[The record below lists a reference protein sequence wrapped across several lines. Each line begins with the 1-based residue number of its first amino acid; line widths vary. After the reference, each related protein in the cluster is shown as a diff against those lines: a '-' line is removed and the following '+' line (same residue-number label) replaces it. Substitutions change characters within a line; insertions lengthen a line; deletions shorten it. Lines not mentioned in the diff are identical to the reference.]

1 MINENKDQL
10 IDIYAMWYQPFW
22 STTWFYYVAVVF
34 VGVGISYALWR
45 LYKKYIYKK
54 VIVDC
59 ATVALQDL
67 ESLKKIHI
75 VTQADSKDC
84 YFRLSLILKDYL
96 AARYQFASLQ
106 LTDTEIV
113 MHAQHLMNDEQR
125 IALQKILQAMT
136 LFKFEHQV
144 AQNEKLEKDI
154 ETIMQFVQATT
165 CKQESV

>member
-10 IDIYAMWYQPFW
+10 IDIYAMWYEPFW
-22 STTWFYYVAVVF
+22 STTWFYYLAIVC
-34 VGVGISYALWR
+34 VGAGTAYVLWR

-75 VTQADSKDC
+75 VTQADSKDS
-84 YFRLSLILKDYL
+84 YFRLSLILKHYL
-96 AARYQFASLQ
+96 AARYHFASLQ

-113 MHAQHLMNDEQR
+113 MQAHHLMNDEQR
-125 IALQKILQAMT
+125 LALQIILQAMT
-136 LFKFEHQV
+136 LLKFEHQV

-154 ETIMQFVQATT
+154 EAIIQFVQATT
-165 CKQESV
+165 YKQESV